1 MIASTDQQHKHLK
14 WPSSRFYWAILDASC
29 INNSHMRSLRRKS
42 QQLGYIFESYLP
54 AVAIEDIQAVYRP
67 LSSNVNHYVA
77 CGLPKELLDDGLDPK
92 AITLTPSELPSFI
105 DQDCDPFQLNLLTDE
120 YQPKILRQLH
130 RRSTLLVC
138 GIITICTIL
147 LIVGLERRTN
157 AALKQIETLHDS
169 QTKLLEQVFDSGSNI
184 PGALP
189 GALRITAELR
199 RLQQT
204 RSGDRV
210 STEINASSLLLANLL
225 SLWPGNI
232 HVQTES
238 ISITQTSI
246 TIRAKVP
253 TMADVQQFADALAP
267 LPSWQLK
274 QPQSKAN
281 HDHIDVTLSFESVQ
295 EQSAK

>member
-1 MIASTDQQHKHLK
+1 MRS
-14 WPSSRFYWAILDASC
+14 SSRKF
-29 INNSHMRSLRRKS
+29 
-42 QQLGYIFESYLP
+42 QQLGYLFESYLP
-54 AVAIEDIQAVYRP
+54 AIAIEDIQAVYKP
-67 LSSNVNHYVA
+67 LSKNASHFIA
-77 CGLPKELLDDGLDPK
+77 CGLPKQILTQELDPK

-105 DQDCDPFQLNLLTDE
+105 DQDCDPSQLNLLTGE
-120 YQPKILRQLH
+120 FQPKTVRQLH
-130 RRSTLLVC
+130 RRSTLYVC
-138 GIITICTIL
+138 SIITICTIL

-157 AALKQIETLHDS
+157 AARNQIENLYDS
-169 QTKLLEQVFDSGSNI
+169 QTQLLEQVFDSGSNI
-184 PGALP
+184 PGLLP

-204 RSGDRV
+204 RSGESI
-210 STEINASSLLLANLL
+210 STEIKESSLLLASLL
-225 SLWPGNI
+225 ELWPCNI
-232 HVQTES
+232 HAQTES

-267 LPSWQLK
+267 LPNWQLK

-281 HDHIDVTLSFESVQ
+281 RDHIDVTLSFESAP